1 MIQVFLNE
9 DKHNGNRMKNSSIK
23 SEENKIDAAEVEDK
37 RDDWLDYEEPY
48 VQEFYRK

>member
-1 MIQVFLNE
+1 
-9 DKHNGNRMKNSSIK
+9 MKNTSIK

-48 VQEFYRK
+48 V

>member
-9 DKHNGNRMKNSSIK
+9 NKHNGNMMKDSSIK

-37 RDDWLDYEEPY
+37 KYY
-48 VQEFYRK
+48 CSGFQTTGSTG